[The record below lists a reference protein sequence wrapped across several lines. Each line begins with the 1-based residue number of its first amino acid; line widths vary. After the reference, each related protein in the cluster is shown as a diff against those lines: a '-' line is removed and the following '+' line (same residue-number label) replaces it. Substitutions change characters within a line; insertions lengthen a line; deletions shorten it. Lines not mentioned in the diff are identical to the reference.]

1 MVTGPGEA
9 ARSRAVVEEDS
20 ARDLR
25 TLRAMSAVIGRLGLG
40 LAMLSCACGGARAP
54 EPRAPEFA
62 PESQTK
68 CSVSKSSSRPLIV
81 EWPASDRAQ
90 LEAAAKRGVVA
101 VRYEGCEM
109 EVLAR
114 CSLPG
119 SYKYTP
125 TTRKLERVAIHDM
138 DELYAEL
145 PVGAAKL
152 EGKLAQAGE
161 LEVAMHVVGR
171 FDAAP
176 TEDSELEGSC
186 SGATHVITGL
196 TAGAFE
202 FSSGASSSAGAG
214 ASVLGAGAGTRAE
227 RTKQLI
233 NRDGQPDACTQSA
246 SDDELPPDGCAALL
260 RVEVTP
266 LADLAVTQPEVA
278 KSATSANTAG
288 PAPVGQGAPDVR
300 PGPGVVRVFIKSPEP
315 VELHGVGISRLE
327 PVDGGFRSLGQSQL
341 LCRGECG
348 AYLDARVGQYLSV
361 GSSEVPF
368 SRAIPLY
375 DREGDVELDVSPG
388 NITSLTFGVTSL
400 SIGVL
405 AAAAG
410 LSLTATGALIS
421 SNGSSSSD
429 SDTGADLTKWGLIS
443 LAGGAALITVGI
455 VLLNDGST
463 QVDVRP
469 AAAASVR

>member
-1 MVTGPGEA
+1 
-9 ARSRAVVEEDS
+9 
-20 ARDLR
+20 
-25 TLRAMSAVIGRLGLG
+25 
-40 LAMLSCACGGARAP
+40 
-54 EPRAPEFA
+54 
-62 PESQTK
+62 
-68 CSVSKSSSRPLIV
+68 V

-101 VRYEGCEM
+101 VRYQSCEM

-125 TTRKLERVAIHDM
+125 TSRKLERVAIRDM

-176 TEDSELEGSC
+176 DDDSRLQGSC
-186 SGATHVITGL
+186 AGATHVITGL

-202 FSSGASSSAGAG
+202 FSSGASSSSGAG
-214 ASVLGAGAGTRAE
+214 VSALGAGAGNRAE

-233 NRDGQPDACTQSA
+233 NRDGQPDACGRSTSA
-246 SDDELPPDGCAALL
+246 DELPPDGCAALL

-266 LADLAVTQPEVA
+266 LADLAVTQPEL
-278 KSATSANTAG
+278 ANSS
-288 PAPVGQGAPDVR
+288 PAPDVGGLGLIGGGAPDVR
-300 PGPGVVRVFIKSPEP
+300 PGPGVVRVFIKSPHP
-315 VELHGVGISRLE
+315 VELHGVGVSRLE
-327 PVDGGFRSLGQSQL
+327 PMDGGFRSLGASQL

-348 AYLDARVGQYLSV
+348 AYLDTRVGQHLSV
-361 GSSEVPF
+361 GTPEIPF
-368 SRAIPLY
+368 SAPIQLY
-375 DREGDVELDVSPG
+375 DREGDVELDVNPG
-388 NITSLTFGVTSL
+388 NGTSMGFGVTSL

-405 AAAAG
+405 AAITG
-410 LSLTATGALIS
+410 LSIAGTGLLIGSADSTDGTA
-421 SNGSSSSD
+421 
-429 SDTGADLTKWGLIS
+429 ADMTKWGLIS
-443 LAGGAALITVGI
+443 LAGGAALITVG
-455 VLLNDGST
+455 VLLMNDGST
-463 QVDVRP
+463 KVQVRP
-469 AAAASVR
+469 AAAPR